1 VTSGGASGAEGIHMP
16 QLGGAEIL
24 VILVLVVLVFGPNR
38 LPELSRN
45 LGKGVREL
53 RKIQNEFKRELKDAM
68 PPELDEVR
76 RELRSAR
83 RELDDGLRSARR
95 DLDDAVR
102 PVTQGTRGTTPEAP
116 RPADAPSLAKPG
128 ATPTKPTLNKPT
140 LNKPSLTKPANRADS
155 DRPTIGAGG
164 LRLTKGGPAE
174 PSAVVGSVPADDL
187 DDDPAFGRG
196 VDLRGGAGDGD
207 R

>member
-1 VTSGGASGAEGIHMP
+1 MPSLGAGE
-16 QLGGAEIL
+16 
-24 VILVLVVLVFGPNR
+24 VLVVLFLVVLFFGPDR

-53 RKIQNEFKRELKDAM
+53 RKVQSEFRRELHDAM

-83 RELDDGLRSARR
+83 RELDDGLRAARR

-116 RPADAPSLAKPG
+116 RPAAADGPARPGAAKPSLG
-128 ATPTKPTLNKPT
+128 KPTLS
-140 LNKPSLTKPANRADS
+140 KPSLTKPANRSDS
-155 DRPTIGAGG
+155 DRPTIGAAG
-164 LRLTKGGPAE
+164 LRLGKGAAAE
-174 PSAVVGSVPADDL
+174 PSTAARSDAADDP

>member
-1 VTSGGASGAEGIHMP
+1 MP

-53 RKIQNEFKRELKDAM
+53 RKIQNDFKRELHDAM

-83 RELDDGLRSARR
+83 RDLDDGLCAARR

-116 RPADAPSLAKPG
+116 RPASDAPSLAKPG
-128 ATPTKPTLNKPT
+128 AAKPNLGKPTLS
-140 LNKPSLTKPANRADS
+140 KPSLTKPANRADS
-155 DRPTIGAGG
+155 DRPTIGAPG
-164 LRLTKGGPAE
+164 LRLTKGAAAE
-174 PSAVVGSVPADDL
+174 PSTGSGTGAGDDL